1 MMKLPERAN
10 TMTGMDFVI
19 GFDAVQTRALFWT
32 ELREFDT
39 EEGQKRLIKIELKC
53 WWLVFVP
60 NDPNSFI
67 TLLICSARTE
77 NKICYLIDFFS
88 FEKC

>member
-1 MMKLPERAN
+1 MMKPPERAN

-60 NDPNSFI
+60 NDLNPFI

-77 NKICYLIDFFS
+77 NKICYLIDYIS